1 MNAKQ
6 TILTI
11 IIAIITSLVAQN
23 YLTVNQGDL
32 IEDIVTQVL
41 IGSAV
46 TMTGSVATWDVATG
60 AVETGY
66 VITGT
71 MYETKGDATGEY
83 IGVE

>member
-11 IIAIITSLVAQN
+11 IIAIITSLVSQN
-23 YLTVNQGDL
+23 YLTVNQADL
-32 IEDIVTQVL
+32 IEEIVTQVL
-41 IGSAV
+41 VGSAV
-46 TMTGSVATWDVATG
+46 TGSVATGEALTWDVATG
-60 AVETGY
+60 ALETGY

-71 MYETKGDATGEY
+71 MYEAETGY